1 MKLGYNSFWL
11 KVGRAPDPCKTIT
24 NKASLVSMLR
34 RRELFEQTRDTHA
47 CIDWLMA
54 RGLIARKQ
62 ACSKCGDDMLLTTK
76 ASHCDDHVWIC
87 KRTSCRRKQQSIR
100 ACSFFA
106 QSKLSLQQ
114 QVDAIYDWARNAK
127 TSETAEQ
134 IGSTKHAVAVI
145 FRTCRLA
152 VCKALESDEATQI
165 GGHGRII
172 EIDETLVSK
181 RKYNVG
187 RRKKQMWLFGGIER
201 KIEGVG
207 QDCFLVIVP
216 NRKVETLNAL
226 IQKHVAVG
234 STIYSDKWHYGDL
247 NSMGYNHKSVNHS
260 QNFLCPSDHSI
271 HTQNIEGTW
280 SVLKRFLRTKGTNR
294 GRRIQEY
301 IQEFLYKRLAFNIFD
316 SILDDLV
323 VLLRTGN

>member
-1 MKLGYNSFWL
+1 
-11 KVGRAPDPCKTIT
+11 
-24 NKASLVSMLR
+24 MLR
-34 RRELFEQTRDTHA
+34 RRELFEQTRNTSV

-54 RGLIARKQ
+54 RGLIACKQ
-62 ACSKCGDDMLLTTK
+62 ACSNCGDYMILNTK

-87 KRTSCRRKQQSIR
+87 RRTSCRRKQLSIR
-100 ACSFFA
+100 AGSFFA

-114 QVDAIYDWARNAK
+114 QIDAIYDWTRNAK
-127 TSETAEQ
+127 TSETAKQ
-134 IGSTKHAVAVI
+134 IGSTKQAVADI

-152 VCKALESDEATQI
+152 VCKALECDEATQI

-187 RRKKQMWLFGGIER
+187 RQKKQLWLFGGIER

-207 QDCFLVIVP
+207 QDCFLVIIP
-216 NRKVETLNAL
+216 NRKAETLNAL

-234 STIYSDKWHYGDL
+234 SIICSDKWHYGDL
-247 NSMGYNHKSVNHS
+247 NSMGYSHKSVNHS
-260 QNFLCPSDHSI
+260 QNFLCPSDQSI

-294 GRRIQEY
+294 GRHIQEY
-301 IQEFLYKRLAFNIFD
+301 IQEFLYKKSPFNIFD

-323 VLLRTGN
+323 ALLRSGN